1 MKRMAWT
8 LATIVFVNAVFAAI
22 PVLSDDRPPGA
33 QEPAGSLKAK
43 IGDQVACAVDG
54 MKMPL
59 AADTPS
65 AEYRGKVYYFC
76 TEGEKQAFLK
86 DPERYTKH

>member
-1 MKRMAWT
+1 MKRIIWT
-8 LATIVFVNAVFAAI
+8 LAALVAIGAPFAVTPA
-22 PVLSDDRPPGA
+22 LSADRPAGE
-33 QEPAGSLKAK
+33 QESTAAPTAK
-43 IGDQVACAVDG
+43 IGDQVTCALDG
-54 MKMPL
+54 MKMSR

-76 TEGEKQAFLK
+76 GDAEKQTFLK